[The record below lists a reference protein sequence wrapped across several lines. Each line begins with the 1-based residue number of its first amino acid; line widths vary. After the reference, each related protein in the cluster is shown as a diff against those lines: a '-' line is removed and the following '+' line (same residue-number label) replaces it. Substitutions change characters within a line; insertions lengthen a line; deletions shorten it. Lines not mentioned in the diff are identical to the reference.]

1 MYNNK
6 NTCNI
11 MDINTLRKKIYLL
24 EQQRQKALT
33 YLLHPK
39 DMISG
44 SIYSTYKKC
53 GNKRCRCAKGE
64 LHGPFNYLS
73 KKVDGKTIL
82 TFIRKADENKIT
94 KEAEN
99 YRDYIKVMAR
109 LKKLDKK
116 IYDNV
121 KKIKE
126 AKTKNYERP
135 KI

>member
-1 MYNNK
+1 
-6 NTCNI
+6 
-11 MDINTLRKKIYLL
+11 MDISILRKTIYLL
-24 EQQRQKALT
+24 EQQRQKAIT

-39 DMISG
+39 DMVSG

-53 GNKRCRCAKGE
+53 GNKRCRCTRGE

-73 KKVDGKTIL
+73 KRVDGKTIL
-82 TFIRKADENKIT
+82 TFVRKADENKIT

-99 YRDYIKVMAR
+99 YREYIKVIAR
-109 LKKLDKK
+109 LNKLDKK

-126 AKTKNYERP
+126 AKTKDYERP
-135 KI
+135 EKV